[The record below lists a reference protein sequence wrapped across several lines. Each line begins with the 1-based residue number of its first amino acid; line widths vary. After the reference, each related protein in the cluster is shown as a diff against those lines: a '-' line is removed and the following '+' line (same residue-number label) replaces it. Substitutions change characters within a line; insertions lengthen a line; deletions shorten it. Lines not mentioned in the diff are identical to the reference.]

1 MDIPL
6 KAKPKVSMVG
16 LDEVFGGPQRDA
28 PAPAGARLARTYS
41 ETEANNFDDETG
53 HRLYDD
59 GRIRPSRAALPR
71 RLRLRLRQRHALAA
85 AAWLPPPPACPG
97 LEDEYIPGLDFGHMV
112 SHWQRPDLAPAR
124 GSAATTASNTPSGTP
139 RSRDAS
145 YLDLNM
151 LHLRLAPQ
159 PIVRSLPSLS
169 FTKLSDFMRL
179 RAPADPLPLT
189 PAGATPPADASTAT
203 LTPRTKKPRGG
214 AAGGA
219 AATPKEIDYEAI
231 LNLLPANFADLPY
244 LQRKRIVKLF
254 SELIDYLQ
262 FLLAAKQYYPE
273 RYGSAG
279 SSSSGRHLRRN
290 SSTVAG
296 RLLALSSLTELAG
309 SPAPH
314 NVDEKGA
321 IVLNHELGKVIGFGA
336 WGTIRECRDLALGLV
351 HACKIVKLTPERG
364 GPPNPRVLQV
374 FRKEIAIWRELHHP
388 NILPLLSYV
397 ETASATFCI
406 LDRIFG
412 GTLFELVLAWGVY
425 NGELANT
432 TGPLQVLVARQ
443 RHRLA
448 KTAACAR
455 QIAAALAYM
464 HARGIVHGDLKLENV
479 LVDGERMVLCDF
491 GMSRYFTRRGG
502 AATDGG
508 DGGDAVLRSKSSSSS
523 VRKPLAECPFSDDSR
538 VGILQFTRTHGPS
551 LQSLDL
557 TPTQSRRHDA
567 EASGGCAAG
576 AAIESDLPH
585 LHIGS
590 LPYASP
596 ELLLP
601 SPPPLGPS
609 ADIWA
614 LGVLLYTMVVGRLPF
629 QHPYEPRLRAIIAAG
644 HYDHHDLARACLTEN
659 IVQPADNNTSLQD
672 LRRQHDLALLQRAW
686 DDHDHLEYMGM
697 YELITGCLQKNIT
710 KRHDL
715 DAVHTTL
722 ATAIPDE
729 PMSTADAQPDA
740 GDAAD

>member
-16 LDEVFGGPQRDA
+16 PDEVFRGPLRDA
-28 PAPAGARLARTYS
+28 PAGAGARLARTYS
-41 ETEANNFDDETG
+41 ETEANNFDNETG

-71 RLRLRLRQRHALAA
+71 RLRLRQRHALTAA
-85 AAWLPPPPACPG
+85 ARLPPPAGCPG
-97 LEDEYIPGLDFGHMV
+97 LEDEYIPGLDFGGMV
-112 SHWQRPDLAPAR
+112 GQWQRPELARAR

-139 RSRDAS
+139 GSRDAS

-179 RAPADPLPLT
+179 RAPADPLPL
-189 PAGATPPADASTAT
+189 AAATPPADASTAT
-203 LTPRTKKPRGG
+203 LTPRPKKPRGG
-214 AAGGA
+214 AA
-219 AATPKEIDYEAI
+219 AATPDEIDYEAI
-231 LNLLPANFADLPY
+231 LSLLPANFADLPY

-262 FLLAAKQYYPE
+262 FLLVAKQYYPE

-279 SSSSGRHLRRN
+279 SSSSGRRLRRN
-290 SSTVAG
+290 STTVAG
-296 RLLALSSLTELAG
+296 RLLALLSLTDLAA

-314 NVDEKGA
+314 NIDEKGA
-321 IVLNHELGKVIGFGA
+321 IVLSHELGKVIGFGA
-336 WGTIRECRDLALGLV
+336 WGTIRECRDLALGRV

-364 GPPNPRVLQV
+364 GPPNTRVLER

-432 TGPLQVLVARQ
+432 TGPLRVLVARQ

-455 QIAAALAYM
+455 QLAAALAYM

-502 AATDGG
+502 AAAAGG
-508 DGGDAVLRSKSSSSS
+508 DADAVLRSKSSSSS
-523 VRKPLAECPFSDDSR
+523 MRKPLAECPFSDDSR
-538 VGILQFTRTHGPS
+538 VGILQFARAHGPS

-557 TPTQSRRHDA
+557 TPTQSRRPLA
-567 EASGGCAAG
+567 EASGGGAG

-590 LPYASP
+590 LPYALP

-644 HYDHHDLARACLTEN
+644 QYDHHDLARACITEN
-659 IVQPADNNTSLQD
+659 IVQPADKNASLQN
-672 LRRQHDLALLQRAW
+672 LPRQHDLALLQRAW
-686 DDHDHLEYMGM
+686 DDHDRLEYMGM

-715 DAVHTTL
+715 DAIHTVL

-729 PMSTADAQPDA
+729 PMSTAEVLPNA